1 MLLQRPNLALGGIS
15 FHKYALL
22 ELSQQL
28 NLVYLGMVENLIN
41 FNCNLMKYLPLQIHL
56 ICGPQ
61 VRLIII
67 CGPQVLKVDN

>member
-15 FHKYALL
+15 FHKFTLL
-22 ELSQQL
+22 ELGQQL

-56 ICGPQ
+56 ISG
-61 VRLIII
+61 
-67 CGPQVLKVDN
+67 